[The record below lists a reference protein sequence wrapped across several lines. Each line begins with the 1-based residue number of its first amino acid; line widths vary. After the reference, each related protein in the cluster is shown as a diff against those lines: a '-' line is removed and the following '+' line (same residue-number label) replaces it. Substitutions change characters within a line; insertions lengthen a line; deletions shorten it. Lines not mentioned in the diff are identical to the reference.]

1 MQRPL
6 LVALALTGLGT
17 IACSNDETQ
26 RTLPSIQLAMN
37 PSVAPIYDDE
47 ELTLYEVRRE
57 VQLPILAPSA
67 EEQAEL
73 DAAPAPPPFQRK
85 PWITLDDVRV
95 QLTWT
100 LTNLDDSPHTVEVL
114 IDPWN
119 EFGRYFP
126 GLMVVDADD
135 GEFLPNL
142 SGIDNL
148 YILEG
153 KSQGAASRRHGTY
166 TFDDLDELATDF
178 ATVMNLIASPPPALD
193 GGEEEGNAALVYAN
207 HAFAVQN
214 HSTRDPLVDPWVPG
228 VIPGLVGFDLALRTE
243 EPATV
248 AIEVIVEVVDRGND
262 KVIQNGDDGTPL
274 PAPEAVITL
283 GSAGPAAAA
292 PAATA
297 ESAAAP
303 PTMQ

>member
-1 MQRPL
+1 MPSRPL
-6 LVALALTGLGT
+6 LTSLALVGIG
-17 IACSNDETQ
+17 AFGCANDETQ

-37 PSVAPIYDDE
+37 PSVAPSYDDE
-47 ELTLYEVRRE
+47 ELTYYEVRRE
-57 VQLPILAPSA
+57 VQLPIAAPSA
-67 EEQAEL
+67 EERRAL
-73 DAAPAPPPFQRK
+73 DAMTPAPPFERQ
-85 PWITLDDVRV
+85 PWVTLDDVRV

-100 LTNLDDSPHTVEVL
+100 LTNLDDAPHTVEVL

-126 GLMVVDADD
+126 GFMVLDAEE
-135 GEFLPNL
+135 GEYLPNL

-153 KSQGAASRRHGTY
+153 KSQGEASRRRGTY

-178 ATVMNLIASPPPALD
+178 ATVMHLIASPPPPL
-193 GGEEEGNAALVYAN
+193 GETEEGNNDALVYAN

-214 HSTRDPLVDPWVPG
+214 RSTRDPLVDPWLPS

-248 AIEVIVEVVDRGND
+248 AIEVIAEIVDRGAD
-262 KVIQNGDDGTPL
+262 KVLKKDDDATPL
-274 PAPEAVITL
+274 PVPETVITL
-283 GSAGPAAAA
+283 GSAAA
-292 PAATA
+292 
-297 ESAAAP
+297 
-303 PTMQ
+303 M